1 MKYASEKIFYTPKA
15 DDLKTSH
22 RLLSSDEKDFFIN
35 SFNLSIISLQFKFFL
50 RHPQNHS
57 FP

>member
-22 RLLSSDEKDFFIN
+22 RLLSDGRVS
-35 SFNLSIISLQFKFFL
+35 NLFQKRIQS
-50 RHPQNHS
+50 RYC
-57 FP
+57 